1 MVAVYFTVD
10 QRTITEDIIREAWA
24 HYGNAS
30 QLEEQVPSELLFL
43 KDIQENILDR
53 FFNANRY
60 ILSKLPEKEIET
72 GYGED
77 DHSLT
82 TVVYEN
88 RHHLIKPEH
97 IKRVE
102 DAENNY
108 ILFET
113 LEPLGL
119 CYQVVYDVKIE
130 PKGTH

>member
-1 MVAVYFTVD
+1 MVAVYFTVK
-10 QRTITEDIIREAWA
+10 QIPITEDIIREAWA
-24 HYGNAS
+24 HDGNAS
-30 QLEEQVPSELLFL
+30 ELEENMPTELIFF

-60 ILSKLPEKEIET
+60 ILSKLPDKEIET
-72 GYGED
+72 GYSED

-82 TVVYEN
+82 TLVYQYRE
-88 RHHLIKPEH
+88 HLLKKEH
-97 IKRVE
+97 IDRVE
-102 DAENNY
+102 EAEKNY
-108 ILFET
+108 ILYET